1 VALPGVFNL
10 CQHFEIS
17 HSRNASKH
25 FITGVYI
32 TINDNEHFFLRCS
45 VLDKIRNSTFHDMDI
60 EFNKLTQKKLEDL
73 TDKEKIAIIL
83 DCSILLNN
91 GTYHHVQHRAT
102 IKKLTA

>member
-1 VALPGVFNL
+1 
-10 CQHFEIS
+10 
-17 HSRNASKH
+17 
-25 FITGVYI
+25 
-32 TINDNEHFFLRCS
+32 
-45 VLDKIRNSTFHDMDI
+45 MDI

-102 IKKLTA
+102 IKKLTTLEFHC

>member
-1 VALPGVFNL
+1 
-10 CQHFEIS
+10 
-17 HSRNASKH
+17 
-25 FITGVYI
+25 
-32 TINDNEHFFLRCS
+32 
-45 VLDKIRNSTFHDMDI
+45 MDI

-102 IKKLTA
+102 IKKLITLEFHCRRYVYNLHSAIYRYKILAKIRTRKR